1 MLAPAEVNACAE
13 EGRAALRESGYFRR
27 VSSAEPSTRSGA
39 GPSDA
44 ALVVAARAGED
55 WAREALFRRYA
66 PLVNGLAFRLMGR
79 DDDVDDLVQDS
90 FVEALRSLGKLESP
104 QAFASWLS
112 SIVVRTCGKLLRRRQ
127 ITRRLGLYKG
137 GDTIDFDALVSPGAP
152 PDALTELSAIY
163 GIVQALPTHV
173 RIALILR
180 RVEGHSL
187 DEIAELTGA
196 SLATIKRRVT
206 EAERLLEIALA
217 GVADKPDRSRP

>member
-1 MLAPAEVNACAE
+1 MT
-13 EGRAALRESGYFRR
+13 
-27 VSSAEPSTRSGA
+27 SAEPSTRSGA

-44 ALVVAARAGED
+44 ALVVAARAGEA

-90 FVEALRSLGKLESP
+90 FVAALRSLGRLDAP

-127 ITRRLGLYKG
+127 LMRRFGLRSG
-137 GDTIDFDALVSPGAP
+137 SDTVDFDAILSPAAP
-152 PDALTELSAIY
+152 ADAVAELSAVY
-163 GIVQALPTHV
+163 GLVQQLPAGVRVALV
-173 RIALILR
+173 LR

-187 DEIAELTGA
+187 EEIAALTGA
-196 SLATIKRRVT
+196 SFATIKRRVAEADRLLEKALT
-206 EAERLLEIALA
+206 EAEDTPR
-217 GVADKPDRSRP
+217 RSRR